1 MNTIC
6 LGRTWKIFRRKFFAA
21 FMELEVTGVS
31 ENFWQF
37 DGRERAIKIEYV
49 LAREEFC
56 SFGGSVIIECSPPW
70 KGVYHRENQKIQH
83 LFKASVILLA
93 NTATPYKY
101 TNFWPCLVLLRVIT
115 RRSVAFYSSPI
126 SCNIIQI
133 GRCAS
138 ANARAM
144 KFANYLHLQTGQ
156 LLKHIRSFLGKTK
169 EISKNYW
176 QNGSIKYYLKCIC
189 SHQMDK
195 LNEKC

>member
-1 MNTIC
+1 M
-6 LGRTWKIFRRKFFAA
+6 
-21 FMELEVTGVS
+21 
-31 ENFWQF
+31 
-37 DGRERAIKIEYV
+37 

-115 RRSVAFYSSPI
+115 RRSVAFYSWPI

-144 KFANYLHLQTGQ
+144 KFANYLHLQTDQ

-169 EISKNYW
+169 EISKNY
-176 QNGSIKYYLKCIC
+176 
-189 SHQMDK
+189 
-195 LNEKC
+195 